1 MLDPSSSKG
10 VILVETKDFLL
21 YTYIPQQFLPYFQDR
36 LNMDGLQEPEFSTF
50 RYDKMNLQRSEM
62 T

>member
-10 VILVETKDFLL
+10 VILVETTDFLL

-36 LNMDGLQEPEFSTF
+36 LNMDGLQGPELGTF

>member
-21 YTYIPQQFLPYFQDR
+21 YTYIPQQSLPYFQDR
-36 LNMDGLQEPEFSTF
+36 LNMDGLQGPELGTF